1 MSEQA
6 RPQVAIDRA
15 KEVIEVIRERDEL
28 RAEVDVAWEQVNAL
42 REELMRY
49 GHLPDCPFLLGGSAD
64 CWCPGVVPH
73 AFDAIAN
80 NALIRK
86 LLRAAFVAGAQWAVD
101 DGDYVV
107 MDTLRN
113 HAHQAALCR
122 WPEAK

>member
-42 REELMRY
+42 RAELMRY

-73 AFDAIAN
+73 AFDAVAL
-80 NALIRK
+80 NASGRAR
-86 LLRAAFVAGAQWAVD
+86 LRQAFVDGAAWAVD

-113 HAHQAALCR
+113 HANQAALCR